1 MPLERRTRAILRR
14 AEFGFFGVI
23 VRTTVQTP
31 RFWGAPFWSLVC
43 RPVSEFHA
51 VRRAG
56 VCTFFFCVFRPLRT
70 SCEIV
75 GTVTPYMYVICMS
88 LAGARERTRA
98 DLRFA
103 IWTPPTEKPPL
114 ARSVLGRSAAAV
126 TRSRLGRCAKNG
138 RQGGHSARKTPTANG
153 KRGPPAGSTGCR
165 WSERVGHIGFGG
177 GRRSVSRE

>member
-1 MPLERRTRAILRR
+1 MPLDSRTRAILRR

-56 VCTFFFCVFRPLRT
+56 VSTFFFCVFRPLRT

-75 GTVTPYMYVICMS
+75 GTVTPYMYVP
-88 LAGARERTRA
+88 GGRTRTHPCGPAVCDLDSPDRKAAPREVGSRAQRGRSHKIATGSMREKWPPRRPLRSKDA
-98 DLRFA
+98 DCEVYGRFQVKVNRTLCMPWPRRPSDSILRFA
-103 IWTPPTEKPPL
+103 T
-114 ARSVLGRSAAAV
+114 
-126 TRSRLGRCAKNG
+126 
-138 RQGGHSARKTPTANG
+138 
-153 KRGPPAGSTGCR
+153 
-165 WSERVGHIGFGG
+165 
-177 GRRSVSRE
+177 

>member
-1 MPLERRTRAILRR
+1 MPFDRRTRAILRR

-56 VCTFFFCVFRPLRT
+56 VSTFFFCVFRPLRT

-75 GTVTPYMYVICMS
+75 GTVTPYMYVP
-88 LAGARERTRA
+88 GGRTRTHPCGQS
-98 DLRFA
+98 LA
-103 IWTPPTEKPPL
+103 IWTSPTEKPPL

-138 RQGGHSARKTPTANG
+138 RRSGHSARKTPTVQFTG
-153 KRGPPAGSTGCR
+153 FLGEGSTR
-165 WSERVGHIGFGG
+165 WAMDGSCENNYLVQA
-177 GRRSVSRE
+177 SSR